1 MLTFPH
7 RMHPCERPS
16 NDLIWKDPN
25 GNDLGPCWC
34 EKNKK
39 LRKSGLERGGEEVKV
54 TTRGGTARL
63 LTAHNSYWHTQADIS
78 RYTTHRH
85 THAHKHRHTH
95 TMTLWHASS
104 HFLSLWLSSMHT
116 LLTRAKNGCHCLIV
130 CGVGLRKCYFGNC
143 NVASRRSEAG
153 ATEYK
158 NMSFCSDSGGGI
170 EWNDN
175 LVMVIVCGL
184 RLLVLS
190 HFFSWLCGCCCWLM
204 IGLVDA
210 VGCDCFAGG
219 GGCFR
224 WCACSWG
231 WLPWLLWT

>member
-95 TMTLWHASS
+95 NDTLACIEPLPFTLAQQYAHIVDSGKEW
-104 HFLSLWLSSMHT
+104 LSLFDCLRSGITQM
-116 LLTRAKNGCHCLIV
+116 LLWQLQCCFAEKRGRGH
-130 CGVGLRKCYFGNC
+130 GVQKYEFLFRQC
-143 NVASRRSEAG
+143 
-153 ATEYK
+153 T
-158 NMSFCSDSGGGI
+158 GGI